1 MSRVRPAPLSFSSSL
16 LIPFL
21 SILLPSSRTITSRT
35 PTPTPTF
42 TDNHVPPLLPS
53 FLDNHVP
60 RTITSRVRPA
70 LTSGVLFRGF
80 MPACADL
87 YVRARTRPRVSH
99 RAYLSGASCPRAR
112 TCTSAPAPAPAPEC
126 HIGRAFP
133 GLHAGMQGLSRP
145 RPHPPPSVTSC
156 APFRGFMPACADNH
170 VRARTR
176 RRVSRLACSSGASC
190 PLSRLSSSIHAR
202 SPRQSHL
209 HEILDAP
216 VQQATSRA
224 PLRGCLTE
232 FNHLHQHIL
241 LFIVASLRVGCPSP
255 ALCRT
260 RYRFGSDAPLGLSGF
275 VAVLGDRTFMLSL
288 ASRRPR
294 QRVFP
299 GIAPGFACPVRDD
312 RLPAFSPGDPRPE
325 AAPDTNQWHPRLDP
339 DHHPAPSFHPDFAP
353 HPPPHALLGCPASSQ
368 SWATGLSCSVSRRV
382 GLGSGSFPGS
392 RLALPARFAMTDS
405 RLSRP
410 GTRGQRPRQTQT
422 NGFVSSFPSLI
433 PSSLLSSPPDISSH
447 SETHSVLFVSIRSAS
462 RSLAPA
468 RRARLA
474 RLRPGSCRPRTHSII
489 TRKT

>member
-21 SILLPSSRTITSRT
+21 SILLPSSQTITSRT

-87 YVRARTRPRVSH
+87 AF
-99 RAYLSGASCPRAR
+99 
-112 TCTSAPAPAPAPEC
+112 TSAPAPAAEC
-126 HIGRAFP
+126 HVWRALP
-133 GLHAGMQGLSRP
+133 GLHARVRGLSRLALVLEHS
-145 RPHPPPSVTSC
+145 RWHPQTITTV
-156 APFRGFMPACADNH
+156 
-170 VRARTR
+170 
-176 RRVSRLACSSGASC
+176 
-190 PLSRLSSSIHAR
+190 SRLSSSIHAR

-288 ASRRPR
+288 VSRRPR

-405 RLSRP
+405 RLSHP

-462 RSLAPA
+462 RSLAPCPTQTGLVPPANPLYPDA
-468 RRARLA
+468 RFLVVGAEFDDYD
-474 RLRPGSCRPRTHSII
+474 LR
-489 TRKT
+489 